1 MRASRVLAKT
11 SVTAVNTSGAHWAH
25 SGFGAWIRSIRR
37 ERPDGSIE
45 EVRSLTNAVYYD
57 NMTSIQFVVHALNVS
72 IVWALFTLEFW
83 D

>member
-57 NMTSIQFVVHALNVS
+57 NMTSNLSFMHS
-72 IVWALFTLEFW
+72 I
-83 D
+83 